1 MTGIFNLR
9 LPNQSYFCVGCR
21 HFIKKSR
28 KARKKQPTLSKTSTL
43 KLPLLPLLGCHRFS
57 SIKSFS
63 GMNLNISVTFTP
75 GTKLKH
81 SRKCRP
87 LDEFEFKA

>member
-28 KARKKQPTLSKTSTL
+28 KARKKQPTLSKNFNSETAA
-43 KLPLLPLLGCHRFS
+43 
-57 SIKSFS
+57 I
-63 GMNLNISVTFTP
+63 TFAWV
-75 GTKLKH
+75 
-81 SRKCRP
+81 S
-87 LDEFEFKA
+87 